1 MNKYIY
7 SIVLTI
13 FFVACTDKQP
23 DFVQQDSAIVDTAMM
38 GNDNQ
43 NADSLHQ
50 KSYTDKLSSDTLQYC
65 IKDTLPSGE
74 IFYIKSKKTPIEKYQ
89 YNDTTTLCLYHYDN
103 GESKLI
109 DTITIEGFYSS
120 CLSNYPDCEWLDTC
134 FILNDTTKAYGHSV
148 YASNTSYENHI
159 MSKRID
165 FIAITPHSI
174 SHIYSDDLSFTD
186 CNDYMS
192 EHEDCEGTTK
202 SFKTTNTKS
211 NGYYDIIVTEQKW
224 HEVMKGEKREE
235 YSNSI
240 STYKLKYKNGKYE
253 K

>member
-1 MNKYIY
+1 MSMDKYIY
-7 SIVLTI
+7 GIALAICLSACTGGKTNGNESNTEKDSILTI
-13 FFVACTDKQP
+13 ETK
-23 DFVQQDSAIVDTAMM
+23 
-38 GNDNQ
+38 
-43 NADSLHQ
+43 DSLI
-50 KSYTDKLSSDTLQYC
+50 SNMDSTNIDTLQYC
-65 IKDTLPSGE
+65 ILDTLPNGE
-74 IFYIKSKKTPIEKYQ
+74 IFYIKESINTEKKQ

-148 YASNTSYENHI
+148 YASNPSYENHL
-159 MSKRID
+159 MSNTID
-165 FIAITPHSI
+165 LIAITPHSI
-174 SHIYSDDLSFTD
+174 SHIYSDDLSFTA

-192 EHEDCEGTTK
+192 GHEDCEGTIN
-202 SFKTTNTKS
+202 SFKTADTKTN
-211 NGYYDIIVTEQKW
+211 GHYDIIVTEQKW
-224 HEVMKGEKREE
+224 HEVMKENKRKE
-235 YSNSI
+235 YSNNI